1 MTEQESAVTAGAAA
15 YTPLLLKLYDA
26 AVVYASNSLLW
37 RCSRHVLLA
46 NYQANLGKRH
56 LDIGPGTGW
65 YIDHANTT
73 LESLT
78 LLDLNP
84 NSLNAAS
91 STLARYAPVR
101 VTGNILEP
109 LPSSLRDLDSVGAN
123 FLFHCVP
130 GDWAAKGAA
139 FGEIAQTLAP
149 TGRFFGA
156 SILGAGPQESMG
168 ARGVMQLYQR
178 LGIFHNAADTLDGL
192 RAALS
197 RHFADVDVQVVGCVA
212 VFQAAQPR

>member
-1 MTEQESAVTAGAAA
+1 VTKEQSAAEAGAAA
-15 YTPLLLKLYDA
+15 YSPRLLRLYDA

-65 YIDHANTT
+65 YIDHADPT
-73 LESLT
+73 LDSLT

-84 NSLNAAS
+84 NSLRAAA
-91 STLARYAPVR
+91 STLARYAPVQVR
-101 VTGNILEP
+101 GNVLDP
-109 LPSSLRDLDSVGAN
+109 LPPTVRDLDSVGAN

-130 GDWAAKGAA
+130 GDWSVKGKA
-139 FGEIAQTLAP
+139 FGEVAKVLAP
-149 TGRFFGA
+149 GGTFFGA
-156 SILGAGPQESMG
+156 SLLGSGVQPTVG
-168 ARGVMQLYQR
+168 ARGVMRLYQR
-178 LGIFHNAADTLDGL
+178 LGIFHNNADTVEGL

-197 RHFADVDVQVVGCVA
+197 HSFADVHVQVVGCAA

>member
-1 MTEQESAVTAGAAA
+1 VTEQESAVTAGAAA

-65 YIDHANTT
+65 YIDHADPT

-78 LLDLNP
+78 LLDLNA
-84 NSLNAAS
+84 NSLNAAA

-130 GDWAAKGAA
+130 GDWVAKGTA
-139 FGEIAQTLAP
+139 FGEIAKVLAP
-149 TGRFFGA
+149 TGVFFGA
-156 SILGAGPQESMG
+156 SVLGSGAQTSRG
-168 ARGVMQLYQR
+168 ARGVMRLYQR
-178 LGIFHNAADTLDGL
+178 LGIFHNAADTVDGL
-192 RAALS
+192 REALS
-197 RHFADVDVQVVGCVA
+197 RYFANVEVQVVGCAA
-212 VFQAAQPR
+212 VFRAAQPR

>member
-1 MTEQESAVTAGAAA
+1 VTEQSAVSAGAAA

-26 AVVYASNSLLW
+26 VVVYASNSLLW
-37 RCSRHVLLA
+37 RCSRHVQLA

-65 YIDHANTT
+65 YIDHANPT
-73 LESLT
+73 LDSLT

-84 NSLNAAS
+84 NSLNAAA
-91 STLARYAPVR
+91 STLARYEPVC

-130 GDWAAKGAA
+130 GDWAVKGAA
-139 FGEIAQTLAP
+139 FGEIAKTLAP

-156 SILGAGPQESMG
+156 SILGAGAQESMG

-178 LGIFHNAADTLDGL
+178 LGVFHNATDTLDGL
-192 RAALS
+192 REALS
-197 RHFADVDVQVVGCVA
+197 RHFADVDVQVVGCAA

>member
-1 MTEQESAVTAGAAA
+1 MTEQKSAATGAAA
-15 YTPLLLKLYDA
+15 YTPLLLRLYDA

-65 YIDHANTT
+65 YIDHANPT

-84 NSLNAAS
+84 NSLNAAA

-130 GDWAAKGAA
+130 GDWEAKGTA
-139 FGEIAQTLAP
+139 FGEIAKVLAP
-149 TGRFFGA
+149 TGVFFGA
-156 SILGAGPQESMG
+156 SILGSGAQGSMG
-168 ARGVMQLYQR
+168 ARGVMRLYQR
-178 LGIFHNAADTLDGL
+178 LGIFQNTGDTLDGL
-192 RAALS
+192 REALS
-197 RHFADVDVQVVGCVA
+197 RYFANVEVQVVGCAA
-212 VFQAAQPR
+212 VFRAAQPR

>member
-15 YTPLLLKLYDA
+15 YTPLLLRLYDA

-65 YIDHANTT
+65 YIDHANPT

-84 NSLNAAS
+84 NSLNAAA

-130 GDWAAKGAA
+130 GDWEAKGTA
-139 FGEIAQTLAP
+139 FGEIAKVLAP
-149 TGRFFGA
+149 TGVFFGA
-156 SILGAGPQESMG
+156 SILGSGAQGSMG
-168 ARGVMQLYQR
+168 ARGVMRLYQR
-178 LGIFHNAADTLDGL
+178 LGIFQNTGDTLDGL
-192 RAALS
+192 REALS
-197 RHFADVDVQVVGCVA
+197 RYFANVEVQVVGCAA
-212 VFQAAQPR
+212 VFRAAQPR

>member
-1 MTEQESAVTAGAAA
+1 MTEQKRAVAAGAAV
-15 YTPLLLKLYDA
+15 YTPLLLRLYDA

-37 RCSRHVLLA
+37 RCSRHVQLA
-46 NYQANLGKRH
+46 NYRVNLGQRH

-65 YIDHANTT
+65 YIDHADPP
-73 LESLT
+73 LDSLT

-84 NSLNAAS
+84 HSLTAAA
-91 STLARYAPVR
+91 STLARYEPVR

-109 LPSSLRDLDSVGAN
+109 LPHSLGELDSVGAN

-139 FGEIAQTLAP
+139 FGEIAKVLAP
-149 TGRFFGA
+149 SGKFFGA
-156 SILGAGPQESMG
+156 SILGSATEVSVG
-168 ARGVMQLYQR
+168 ARSLMWLYRR
-178 LGIFHNAADTLDGL
+178 LGIFHNASDTVEGL

-197 RHFADVDVQVVGCVA
+197 RYFAEVDIQVVGCVA
-212 VFQAAQPR
+212 VFHAARPR

>member
-101 VTGNILEP
+101 VTGNILDP

-130 GDWAAKGAA
+130 GDWVVKGTA
-139 FGEIAQTLAP
+139 FGEIARVLAP
-149 TGRFFGA
+149 RGTFFGA
-156 SILGAGPQESMG
+156 SILGSGAQASIG
-168 ARGVMQLYQR
+168 ARGAMRLYQR
-178 LGIFHNAADTLDGL
+178 LGTFHNAADTVDGL

-197 RHFADVDVQVVGCVA
+197 RHFKDVDIHVVGCAA
-212 VFQAAQPR
+212 VFHATHPR

>member
-1 MTEQESAVTAGAAA
+1 VTEQKGAVAAGAAA
-15 YTPLLLKLYDA
+15 YTPLLLRLYDA

-37 RCSRHVLLA
+37 RCSRHVQLA
-46 NYQANLGKRH
+46 NYQANLGMRH

-65 YIDHANTT
+65 YINHVDPT

-84 NSLNAAS
+84 NSLDAAA
-91 STLARYAPVR
+91 STLARYDPVR

-109 LPSSLRDLDSVGAN
+109 LHSSLSDLDSVGAN

-139 FGEIAQTLAP
+139 FGEIAKVLAP
-149 TGRFFGA
+149 TGTFFGA
-156 SILGAGPQESMG
+156 SILGAGAQASVG
-168 ARGVMQLYQR
+168 ARAIMRLYQH
-178 LGIFHNAADTLDGL
+178 LGIFHNADDTLEGL

-197 RHFADVDVQVVGCVA
+197 RYFADVDVQVVGCAA
-212 VFQAAQPR
+212 VFRAAQPR

>member
-1 MTEQESAVTAGAAA
+1 VTEQKSAATGAAA

-26 AVVYASNSLLW
+26 AVVYASNTLLW
-37 RCSRHVLLA
+37 RCSRHVQLA

-130 GDWAAKGAA
+130 GDWEAKGTA
-139 FGEIAQTLAP
+139 FGEIAKVLGRVERSSGPRSSAP
-149 TGRFFGA
+149 VRK
-156 SILGAGPQESMG
+156 
-168 ARGVMQLYQR
+168 
-178 LGIFHNAADTLDGL
+178 
-192 RAALS
+192 RAWAP
-197 RHFADVDVQVVGCVA
+197 AVPCGCTSA
-212 VFQAAQPR
+212 WGYSTTRRTR